1 MDGRLLSVSAGGD
14 RAGMPQ
20 RYDTANL
27 AVLAAFTCSMDEFL
41 DALGVPRTPRVRRN
55 MWQRLRT
62 RGIDT
67 GHWVRW
73 SPVKYTDHALAQAV
87 VRSTSYAQVLR
98 HLGVPVTGGQHAH
111 LARRIRAAG
120 IDTSH
125 FLGQAH
131 RRGTTSRGRDPA
143 TVFTVWP
150 TGSAR
155 PQTTLLRKALLEA
168 GVPHR
173 CALCDCGPEWRG
185 AALVLTIDHENGDW
199 LDNRLEN
206 LRFLC
211 PNCHAQTPTW
221 CRKTSARP

>member
-1 MDGRLLSVSAGGD
+1 
-14 RAGMPQ
+14 MPST
-20 RYDTANL
+20 RYDTTNL
-27 AVLAAFTCSMDEFL
+27 AVLAAFTCSMNEFL
-41 DALGVPRTPRVRRN
+41 DVIGAPRTPRVRRN

-67 GHWVRW
+67 GHWQR
-73 SPVKYTDHALAQAV
+73 SSSVKYTDEALAAAV
-87 VRSTSYAQVLR
+87 ARSTSYAQALR
-98 HLGVPVTGGQHAH
+98 ALGVPVTGGHHAH

-131 RRGTTSRGRDPA
+131 RRGTSSPGRDPL
-143 TVFTVWP
+143 TVFTIWP
-150 TGSAR
+150 EGSGR
-155 PQTTLLRKALLEA
+155 PRASMLRKALLDA
-168 GVPHR
+168 GVAHR

-185 AALVLTIDHENGDW
+185 APLVLTIDHVNGNW

-221 CRKTSARP
+221 CRRNSRATPPPAA